1 MGEIVNLR
9 MARKAKARTA
19 KERAADSNRAAHGET
34 KAAKANRKADQTRTD
49 RLLDGAKL
57 DHD

>member
-1 MGEIVNLR
+1 MAEIVNLR
-9 MARKAKARTA
+9 LARKAKARTA
-19 KERAADSNRAAHGET
+19 KERAADTNRAVHGAT
-34 KAAKANRKADQTRTD
+34 KSAKANRMAEQTRTD